1 MNKPLGI
8 FLIGIICGFLIS
20 EADAFSDTNHPDNL
34 SEFLVYSVHYGGF
47 FGNMSYYIILNLLL
61 PPIVIPQI
69 KSKMGSKVLSAYFLA
84 AGISFWAAAD
94 GIYIILTWQ

>member
-8 FLIGIICGFLIS
+8 FFVGIFCGFLIS
-20 EADAFSDTNHPDNL
+20 EADAFSNASHPDNF

-47 FGNMSYYIILNLLL
+47 FGNMSYYIILILLL
-61 PPIVIPQI
+61 PTIVIPQI
-69 KSKMGSKVLSAYFLA
+69 KSKMGPSVMPFYFLA

-94 GIYIILTWQ
+94 GIYIILT